1 MRRRVIRCVPTVAAK
16 GGLLSS
22 GSTAAN
28 KYEPRVPEG
37 IDVTRPSVARI
48 YDYVLYGKD
57 NFAVDRAAADK
68 LMASGLDRRHAL
80 ANRAFLVRAVR
91 FLAEQGIS
99 QYLDLGSGLPT
110 SPSVHEVARE
120 IIPGARVVYVDHDP
134 IVVAH
139 NDALLATRDG
149 VITIRADLRDPDAVL
164 GHEALGTCIDFGQ
177 PVAVLLLMVLHF
189 ISQEEDAPAII
200 ARFRERMTPGSY
212 LAMSLG
218 TSDGADPE
226 MVKKTTQTYEGA
238 RMPFTLRSRAQ
249 IMDLLDGF
257 DLVEPGV
264 VSLPDW
270 RPDSYTDRTPLSG
283 PTVGGV
289 ARLAGLPLS

>member
-1 MRRRVIRCVPTVAAK
+1 MVTK
-16 GGLLSS
+16 
-22 GSTAAN
+22 

-37 IDVTRPSVARI
+37 VDVTRPSIARI
-48 YDYVLYGKD
+48 YDYLLFGKD

-68 LMASGLDRRHAL
+68 LMQSRLDPRRLSL
-80 ANRAFLVRAVR
+80 ANRGFLLRAVR
-91 FLAEQGIS
+91 FLAQQGIS

-149 VITIRADLRDPDAVL
+149 VITIRADVRNPDAIL
-164 GHEALGTCIDFGQ
+164 GHEALASCIDFSR
-177 PVAVLLLMVLHF
+177 PVAVLLLSVLHF
-189 ISQEEDAPAII
+189 ISQEEDAPGII
-200 ARFRERMTPGSY
+200 ARFRKRMAPGSY
-212 LAMSLG
+212 LAISLG

-226 MVKKTTQTYEGA
+226 MLAEATQTYAGA

-249 IMDLLDGF
+249 ITDLFDGF

-264 VSLPDW
+264 VSLPEW
-270 RPDSYTDRTPLSG
+270 RPDRNTDRTPLNG

-289 ARLAGLPLS
+289 ARLAGPRLS

>member
-1 MRRRVIRCVPTVAAK
+1 VSAESVVTK
-16 GGLLSS
+16 
-22 GSTAAN
+22 T
-28 KYEPRVPEG
+28 YEPRVPEG
-37 IDVTRPSVARI
+37 IDVSRPSIARI
-48 YDYVLYGKD
+48 YDYLLYGKD
-57 NFAVDRAAADK
+57 NFAVDRAAAQR
-68 LMASGLDRRHAL
+68 LMESRLDPRRLSL
-80 ANRAFLVRAVR
+80 ANRGFLLRAVR

-110 SPSVHEVARE
+110 SPNVHEVARE

-149 VITIRADLRDPDAVL
+149 VMTIRGDVRDPDAVL
-164 GHEALGTCIDFGQ
+164 GDDALSTCIDFRQ
-177 PVAVLLLMVLHF
+177 PVAVLLLSVLHF
-189 ISQEEDAPAII
+189 ISLEENAPGII
-200 ARFRERMTPGSY
+200 ARLRERMAPGSY
-212 LAMSLG
+212 LAISIG

-226 MVKKTTQTYEGA
+226 MLAEATQTYAGA

-249 IMDLLDGF
+249 IMDLFDGF

-264 VSLPDW
+264 VSLPEW
-270 RPDSYTDRTPLSG
+270 RPDPNTDRTPLRG

-289 ARLAGLPLS
+289 AGLADRAAQLRK

>member
-1 MRRRVIRCVPTVAAK
+1 MTK
-16 GGLLSS
+16 
-22 GSTAAN
+22 

-37 IDVTRPSVARI
+37 VDVTRPSIARI
-48 YDYVLYGKD
+48 YDYLLFGKD

-68 LMASGLDRRHAL
+68 LMQSRLDPRRLSL
-80 ANRAFLVRAVR
+80 ANRGFLLRAVR
-91 FLAEQGIS
+91 FLAQQGIS

-149 VITIRADLRDPDAVL
+149 VITIRADVRNPDAIL
-164 GHEALGTCIDFGQ
+164 GHEALASCIDFSR
-177 PVAVLLLMVLHF
+177 PVAVLLLSVLHF
-189 ISQEEDAPAII
+189 ISQEEDAPGII
-200 ARFRERMTPGSY
+200 ARFRKRMAPGSY
-212 LAMSLG
+212 LAISLG

-226 MVKKTTQTYEGA
+226 MLAEATQTYAGA

-249 IMDLLDGF
+249 ITDLFDGF

-264 VSLPDW
+264 VSLPEW
-270 RPDSYTDRTPLSG
+270 RPDRNTDRTPLNG

-289 ARLAGLPLS
+289 ARLAGPRLS